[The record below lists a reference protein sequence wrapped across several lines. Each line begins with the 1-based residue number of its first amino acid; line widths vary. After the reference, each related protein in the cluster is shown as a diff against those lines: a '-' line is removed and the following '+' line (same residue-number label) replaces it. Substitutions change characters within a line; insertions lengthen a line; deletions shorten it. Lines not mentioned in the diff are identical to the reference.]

1 MSTNQTLFRAILTV
15 DFPGQRGPPHTHM
28 IKLGFDA
35 LRESR
40 TAHIIQILESDIE
53 VQTLWYMANR
63 TSRRAAVNDHGPVH
77 VRTSMHHGDTL
88 LRLLMEAGVQPN
100 TIVDH
105 SMTEDDARVV
115 VLLGLALHD
124 VGMSIHR
131 DRHELLSVPLALDW
145 LRRKLP
151 PVYAEPQLTVITS
164 EVVHAVLAHNVNERC
179 LTLEAGIVKVADAL
193 DMTKGRS
200 RKAISAGKIDIHSI
214 SAAAVEAVRVTRGE
228 NRPIRIEVD
237 ITNPAAVFH
246 LNEVFGQKLARSSI
260 RDYVEVPKLDEI
272 LETLRELGTSDD
284 PQRDAEA
291 AATAPEPTDGR
302 ATGEPIGIGRGRVP
316 TTIA

>member
-1 MSTNQTLFRAILTV
+1 
-15 DFPGQRGPPHTHM
+15 M
-28 IKLGFDA
+28 IKLGIEA
-35 LRESR
+35 APTSH
-40 TAHIIQILESDIE
+40 TSQILQVLESDIE
-53 VQTLWYMANR
+53 IQTLWYMANR

-88 LRLLMEAGVQPN
+88 LRLLMEAGIQPN
-100 TIVDH
+100 CIVDH
-105 SMTEDDARVV
+105 GMSEDDARVV

-131 DRHELLSVPLALDW
+131 DRHELLSVPIALDW

-151 PVYAEPQLTVITS
+151 GIYAEPQLTVVIS

-200 RKAISAGKIDIHSI
+200 RKAINAGKIDIHSI
-214 SAAAVEAVRVTRGE
+214 SAAAVEAVRVTRGT
-228 NRPIRIEVD
+228 NKPIRVEVD
-237 ITNPAAVFH
+237 INNPAAVFH
-246 LNEVFGQKLARSSI
+246 LNEVFGQKLAHSSLEP
-260 RDYVEVPKLDEI
+260 YVEVPKLDEL
-272 LETLRELGTSDD
+272 LESLRQLGTTED

-291 AATAPEPTDGR
+291 AATAGGNGR
-302 ATGEPIGIGRGRVP
+302 SEARALGEPIGIGRGRVP

>member
-1 MSTNQTLFRAILTV
+1 
-15 DFPGQRGPPHTHM
+15 M
-28 IKLGFDA
+28 IKLGIDA
-35 LRESR
+35 APNTR
-40 TAHIIQILESDIE
+40 TAQVVQLLESDIE

-63 TSRRAAVNDHGPVH
+63 TSKRAAVNDHGPVH

-88 LRLLMEAGVQPN
+88 LRLLIEAGIQPN
-100 TIVDH
+100 CITDH
-105 SMTEDDARVV
+105 AMTEDDARVV

-131 DRHELLSVPLALDW
+131 DRHELLSVPIALDW
-145 LRRKLP
+145 LRRKLTP
-151 PVYAEPQLTVITS
+151 IYSEPQLTVIVS

-214 SAAAVEAVRVTRGE
+214 SAAAVEAVRVTRGTAK
-228 NRPIRIEVD
+228 PIRVEVD
-237 ITNPAAVFH
+237 INNPSAVFH
-246 LNEVFGQKLARSSI
+246 LKEVFGQKLSHSSLQP
-260 RDYVEVPKLDEI
+260 YVEVPKLDEL
-272 LETLRELGTSDD
+272 LESLRQLGTTEDR
-284 PQRDAEA
+284 QRDAEA
-291 AATAPEPTDGR
+291 AATTGNGRVEPR
-302 ATGEPIGIGRGRVP
+302 PMGEPIGIGRGRVP

>member
-1 MSTNQTLFRAILTV
+1 
-15 DFPGQRGPPHTHM
+15 M
-28 IKLGFDA
+28 IKLGIDA
-35 LRESR
+35 PATSR
-40 TAHIIQILESDIE
+40 TAQVVQILESDIE

-77 VRTSMHHGDTL
+77 VRTSMHHADTL
-88 LRLLMEAGVQPN
+88 LRLLVEAGIQPN
-100 TIVDH
+100 CVTDH
-105 SMTEDDARVV
+105 AMAVDDARAV
-115 VLLGLALHD
+115 VLLGIGLHD

-131 DRHELLSVPLALDW
+131 DRHELLSVPIALDW

-151 PVYAEPQLTVITS
+151 HVYAEPQLTVIVS

-200 RKAISAGKIDIHSI
+200 RKAITAGKIDIHSI
-214 SAAAVEAVRVTRGE
+214 SAAAVEAVRVVRGI
-228 NRPIRIEVD
+228 NRPIRVEVD

-246 LNEVFGQKLARSSI
+246 LNEVFGQKLAKSSI
-260 RDYVEVPKLDEI
+260 EEYVEVPKLDE
-272 LETLRELGTSDD
+272 LLDTLRELGTSED

-291 AATAPEPTDGR
+291 AATGNGRPAEDGR
-302 ATGEPIGIGRGRVP
+302 GVGEPLGIGRGRVP

>member
-1 MSTNQTLFRAILTV
+1 
-15 DFPGQRGPPHTHM
+15 M
-28 IKLGFDA
+28 IKLGIEA
-35 LRESR
+35 APASHSAQVL
-40 TAHIIQILESDIE
+40 QLLESDIE
-53 VQTLWYMANR
+53 IQTLWYMANR

-88 LRLLMEAGVQPN
+88 LRLLIEAHIQPN
-100 TIVDH
+100 CITDH
-105 SMTEDDARVV
+105 AMSEDDARVV

-131 DRHELLSVPLALDW
+131 DRHELLSVPIALDW

-151 PVYAEPQLTVITS
+151 PIYAEPQLTVIIS

-214 SAAAVEAVRVTRGE
+214 SAAAVEAVRVTRGQ
-228 NRPIRIEVD
+228 NKPIRVEVD
-237 ITNPAAVFH
+237 INNPAAVFH
-246 LNEVFGQKLARSSI
+246 LKEVFGQKLAHSNLEP
-260 RDYVEVPKLDEI
+260 YVEVPKLDEL
-272 LETLRELGTSDD
+272 LESLRELGTAAD
-284 PQRDAEA
+284 PQRDSEA
-291 AATAPEPTDGR
+291 AAATTVNNGR
-302 ATGEPIGIGRGRVP
+302 AESPPTGEPIGIGRGRVP

>member
-1 MSTNQTLFRAILTV
+1 
-15 DFPGQRGPPHTHM
+15 M
-28 IKLGFDA
+28 IKLGIDA
-35 LRESR
+35 PAASR
-40 TAHIIQILESDIE
+40 TAQVLQLLETDLEI
-53 VQTLWYMANR
+53 QTLWYMANR

-77 VRTSMHHGDTL
+77 VRTAMHHGDTL
-88 LRLLMEAGVQPN
+88 LRLLIEAGIPPN
-100 TIVDH
+100 CITDH

-131 DRHELLSVPLALDW
+131 DRHELLSVPIALDW

-151 PVYAEPQLTVITS
+151 PVYGEPQLTVIVS
-164 EVVHAVLAHNVNERC
+164 EILHAVLAHNVNERC

-214 SAAAVEAVRVTRGE
+214 SAAAVEAVRVTRGA
-228 NRPIRIEVD
+228 NKPIRVEVD
-237 ITNPAAVFH
+237 INNPAAVFH
-246 LNEVFGQKLARSSI
+246 LKEVFGQKLARSSLEP
-260 RDYVEVPKLDEI
+260 YVEVPKLDE
-272 LETLRELGTSDD
+272 LLDTLRELGVSEDV
-284 PQRDAEA
+284 QRDAEA
-291 AATAPEPTDGR
+291 AATAGGNGR
-302 ATGEPIGIGRGRVP
+302 PDSRGVGEPIGIGRGRVP